1 MDTLGWDSC
10 YSVLI
15 EDGIIEKQVTV
26 KFLKGWVLC
35 AHYGISGVWN
45 FANKKKKRGMIE
57 V

>member
-10 YSVLI
+10 YAVLI